1 MSTNKSERN
10 PDAAFPSGRRGPGR
24 PRDLEK
30 REAILA
36 AASALFSERGIAATT
51 MDLVAERAGA
61 AKMTIYAHFA
71 DKPALLAAVFER
83 NTRDI
88 RLPEFAEGEDLPSSL
103 AHLNEFGE
111 WLVQFLTR
119 PDIVKS
125 AKTMV
130 ESADLHPELAAAFYA
145 AGPAAMIGRVSDFL
159 RSITARALLSVEEPE
174 LVAEQLVA
182 AWLGVSQL
190 QQNLGVA
197 GPPSSEAIAKR
208 VRAATGALA
217 RAWPARR

>member
-1 MSTNKSERN
+1 MSTKKTELAS
-10 PDAAFPSGRRGPGR
+10 PTSRRGRGR
-24 PRDLEK
+24 PRDFEK

-36 AASALFSERGIAATT
+36 AAAELFSERGIAATT

-61 AKMTIYAHFA
+61 AKMTVYAHFV

-83 NTRDI
+83 NTRNF
-88 RLPEFAEGEDLPSSL
+88 RLPELAEGKDLEASL
-103 AHLNEFGE
+103 AHLSEFGE

-119 PDIVKS
+119 PDIVRS

-130 ESADLHPELAAAFYA
+130 ESADVHPDLAAAFYA
-145 AGPAAMIGRVSDFL
+145 AGPAATMARVADFL
-159 RSITARALLSVEEPE
+159 RSLNARGLLAVDEPD

-197 GPPSSEAIAKR
+197 GPPSPEAIAKR
-208 VRAATGALA
+208 VRLATAALA
-217 RAWPARR
+217 RAWPVRR